1 VADPPVF
8 VLLNE
13 IGIIDQMAQNR
24 IEAVQP
30 DGLRLPHFV
39 LLNHLMRAGDGAL
52 PARVARAPQLAKGA
66 TTNTVPR
73 LEERGFARLDTD
85 PANGRGGRIWR
96 TPAGRARRQAAV
108 RTAAEAFAC
117 LEAVLPWA
125 AMEALIPHLRAL
137 RKCLARAW
145 DTVIWAPQT

>member
-1 VADPPVF
+1 VADPPFF

-13 IGIIDQMAQNR
+13 IGIIDQVAQNR

-52 PARVARAPQLAKGA
+52 PARVARAPQLA
-66 TTNTVPR
+66 
-73 LEERGFARLDTD
+73 
-85 PANGRGGRIWR
+85 
-96 TPAGRARRQAAV
+96 
-108 RTAAEAFAC
+108 EAFAC

-137 RKCLARAW
+137 RKCLVRAW
-145 DTVIWAPQT
+145 DIEIWASQT